1 MPQEIVRAGCGK
13 DTELPSPRARVGR
26 SAEIAAAA
34 ELGKRGYRIV
44 ASNYRS
50 RSGEIDLIAREG
62 DSLVFIEVRC
72 KRTNAYGSPAE
83 SITASKRQ
91 KLIATAEQYLADNDL
106 ADTACRFD
114 VVEVVSDGGKLVVR
128 EVLRDAFTA

>member
-1 MPQEIVRAGCGK
+1 MLSSRSR
-13 DTELPSPRARVGR
+13 LGR

-44 ASNYRS
+44 ASNYRC

-62 DSLVFIEVRC
+62 DCLVFVEVRC
-72 KRTNAYGSPAE
+72 KRTNDYGSPAE
-83 SITASKRQ
+83 SITSAKVR
-91 KLIATAEQYLADNDL
+91 KLITTAEHYIEEQALEDSI
-106 ADTACRFD
+106 CRFD
-114 VVEVVSDGGKLVVR
+114 VVEVVAVDGRLIVK